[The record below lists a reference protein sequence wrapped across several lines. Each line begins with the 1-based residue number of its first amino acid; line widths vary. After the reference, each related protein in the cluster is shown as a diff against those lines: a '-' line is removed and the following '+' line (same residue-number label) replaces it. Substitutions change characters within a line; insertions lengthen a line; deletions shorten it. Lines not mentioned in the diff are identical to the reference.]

1 MIKVLLADDSPLV
14 RAVLK
19 DIFATTDD
27 VQVVGEAA
35 NGLEAVE
42 LSGKL
47 RPDLIIMDLLM
58 PVLDGL
64 AAIES
69 IMSSSPTP
77 ILVLSGTLDD
87 REVNRAF
94 AAIKKG
100 ALDVMSKPDGDG
112 LATPSAFGVSII
124 EKVRLLARIRVIR
137 RPVRHRELPAPV
149 PLAGGRKILAI
160 GASTGG
166 PKAVMGIVKRLPSDF
181 LGSVLIVQH
190 IASGFARGF
199 AQWLDGECPLKVRLA
214 VEGDLL
220 KEGEVLVA
228 PTDSHLMVADGR
240 VRLAYGEPVNCC
252 RPSVD
257 VLFASL
263 VPRGEEVVGVLLT
276 GMGKDGAQGLR
287 SIREHGGATIVQDE
301 QSCAV
306 FGMPKA
312 AIALA
317 AADRILP
324 LDAIPA
330 AIIELFTNLTEE

>member
-14 RAVLK
+14 RAILK

-27 VQVVGEAA
+27 IQVVGEAA
-35 NGLEAVE
+35 NGLEAVD

-47 RPDLIIMDLLM
+47 RPDLIIMDLMM

-112 LATPSAFGVSII
+112 LANLSVFGASII

-137 RPVRHRELPAPV
+137 RPFRHRELTAPV

-166 PKAVMGIVKRLPSDF
+166 PKAVMVIVKQLPPDF
-181 LGSVLIVQH
+181 RGTVLIVQH

-199 AQWLDGECPLKVRLA
+199 AQWLDGECPLNVRLA

-228 PTDSHLMVADGR
+228 PTDSHLMVTEGR
-240 VRLAYGEPVNCC
+240 VRLTDGSPVNCC

-263 VPRGEEVVGVLLT
+263 VSRGEEVVGVLLT
-276 GMGKDGAQGLR
+276 GMGKDGAKGLR
-287 SIREHGGATIVQDE
+287 SIKEHGGATIVQDE

-312 AIALA
+312 AISLA
-317 AADRILP
+317 AADRVLP

-330 AIIELFTNLTEE
+330 AIIELFTNITEE